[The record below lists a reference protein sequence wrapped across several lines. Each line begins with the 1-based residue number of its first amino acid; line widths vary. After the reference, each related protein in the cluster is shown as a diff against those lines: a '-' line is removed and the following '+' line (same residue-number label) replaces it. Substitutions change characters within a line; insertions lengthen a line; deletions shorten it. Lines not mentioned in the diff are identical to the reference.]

1 MTITA
6 SLQEKRGIYQ
16 VVLSY
21 KDNMNKR
28 KQKWISTG
36 ISVKG
41 NNKRLANKKLE
52 EIKQNYEKY
61 ISPTVTK
68 YETKTQLFEVYMKD
82 WLESYKHNLEE
93 NTYDSYCTIV
103 SKIDN
108 YFSGKNITLENLK
121 PIDIQKFYDSLYKKG
136 LSSNTV
142 LHYHA
147 NIRKALNMAVKL
159 DIIPSNSADKIERP
173 KKSQYIGDFY
183 TLDELHLLFEKSKD
197 DPLELVILITS
208 FYGLRRSEVLGL
220 KWSSIDFEKNIIT
233 IKHKVVQRNAKKNRS
248 ILLKDKTKNKSSYR
262 SLPLLP
268 IIADVLKK
276 YKKKIQENKKMCGN
290 SYITDYEDY
299 ICVDTMGKLFRPEYV
314 TDHFRLL
321 LKNNGLRHIR
331 FHDLRHSCATL
342 LLRNGVPLPE
352 IQKWLGHSNIV
363 TTQRYSHLDQNDK
376 SIPANM
382 IETKFNMSFIS
393 NDNKKEQISIGTR

>member
-1 MTITA
+1 
-6 SLQEKRGIYQ
+6 
-16 VVLSY
+16 
-21 KDNMNKR
+21 
-28 KQKWISTG
+28 
-36 ISVKG
+36 
-41 NNKRLANKKLE
+41 
-52 EIKQNYEKY
+52 
-61 ISPTVTK
+61 
-68 YETKTQLFEVYMKD
+68 
-82 WLESYKHNLEE
+82 
-93 NTYDSYCTIV
+93 
-103 SKIDN
+103 
-108 YFSGKNITLENLK
+108 
-121 PIDIQKFYDSLYKKG
+121 
-136 LSSNTV
+136 
-142 LHYHA
+142 
-147 NIRKALNMAVKL
+147 MAVKL

-331 FHDLRHSCATL
+331 FHDLRHSCASL
-342 LLRNGVPLPE
+342 LLSKGVPMKA
-352 IQKWLGHSNIV
+352 IQEWLGHSTYS
-363 TTQRYSHLDQNDK
+363 TTANFYTHLEDNYK
-376 SIPANM
+376 TESANVLASCL
-382 IETKFNMSFIS
+382 KV
-393 NDNKKEQISIGTR
+393 G